1 MHAWRPPRAARWPSA
16 PTATA
21 SIESILN
28 HRLDEHP
35 PEPIEP
41 AAPIE
46 HHNIR
51 GSDYYS

>member
-1 MHAWRPPRAARWPSA
+1 MSRGFAYR
-16 PTATA
+16 
-21 SIESILN
+21 SIESLLN
-28 HRLDEHP
+28 HRLDENP